1 MISKLL
7 KMLFEQNKKEIGFDS
22 NINYDDKYKLKDGE
36 KINIRTPEID
46 GYDNLKLTKWFV
58 KNEDFVYHGMIICEL
73 SNKHITFENETF
85 YSGNIELVATMDKY
99 LETGDIIF
107 KLHG

>member
-22 NINYDDKYKLKDGE
+22 NINYDDKHKLKDGE

-46 GYDNLKLTKWFV
+46 GHDNLKLTKWFV

-73 SNKHITFENETF
+73 SNEHIIFENETF
-85 YSGNIELVATMDKY
+85 YSGKIELVATMDKY